1 MDKLNKSSWIVNTT
15 KHLNVY
21 KNNAHELRNFSD
33 TLFSGRASILLSK
46 LSASHD
52 EIISGDK
59 VEIFATDAYI
69 SSENISPY
77 LKALKKQGM
86 VDYKL
91 DDFDR
96 PTEVEV
102 YCFSNETAI
111 DVASNIFEE
120 RVKKEIENAN
130 LDLLEGT
137 YIIPMNE
144 VEIKD
149 KLSNKLNYKEENV
162 ERLIELHQVLN
173 ITKENRGLRYNEY
186 TFTGNEDKIMASL
199 SNLKTPDKDQVK
211 QVLDEISRNQGLLY
225 DNLKGSYDSNILKM
239 MEGVG
244 MIEGI
249 DVISDFGNAT
259 FVTTPQIKGT
269 GVGKFDISSDIF
281 HKAKVL
287 LSCLRFG
294 QEKSTFG
301 RGRIS
306 TEEKMINI
314 IRKLNR
320 GEWLNPCTAAGEDYK
335 LLEREG
341 VVSVKQAMN
350 GMYQMKLRQPEVGI
364 LVEQMINYNRVI
376 SSDPCNI
383 DSTLKVVNATEYRS
397 PEIRRNNILAAD
409 NQTIKSMQD
418 DILQAMRS

>member
-46 LSASHD
+46 LSASND

-144 VEIKD
+144 VEIKN
-149 KLSNKLNYKEENV
+149 KLSNDLNYKEENV

-186 TFTGNEDKIMASL
+186 TFTGNEEKIMASL
-199 SNLKTPDKDQVK
+199 SNLKTADKDQVK

-225 DNLKGSYDSNILKM
+225 ENLQGSYDSNILKM

-341 VVSVKQAMN
+341 VVSVKPAMN
-350 GMYQMKLRQPEVGI
+350 GMYKMKLRQPEVGI

-376 SSDPCNI
+376 SSDPYNA

-397 PEIRRNNILAAD
+397 PEIRRNNIIAAD

-418 DILQAMRS
+418 DILQAIRS

>member
-1 MDKLNKSSWIVNTT
+1 MDKLNKSSWIINTT
-15 KHLNVY
+15 KHLNAY
-21 KNNAHELRNFSD
+21 KNNSYELRSFSE

-46 LSASHD
+46 LSASED

-59 VEIFATDAYI
+59 IEVFATDSYI
-69 SSENISPY
+69 QPENISPY
-77 LKALKKQGM
+77 LKALKKQEM

-91 DDFDR
+91 DEFDR
-96 PTEVEV
+96 PIEVEV

-111 DVASNIFEE
+111 NAASNIFEQ
-120 RVKKEIENAN
+120 RVNKEIENAN
-130 LDLLEGT
+130 LDLLEST
-137 YIIPMNE
+137 FSMPMTE
-144 VEIKD
+144 LEIKEE
-149 KLSNKLNYKEENV
+149 LSNNLSYKEEDVNS
-162 ERLIELHQVLN
+162 LIDLHQVLN

-199 SNLKTPDKDQVK
+199 SNLKTSDKDQV
-211 QVLDEISRNQGLLY
+211 QQILNEISMNQGFLY
-225 DNLKGSYDSNILKM
+225 DNLKCKYNSDILNM

-249 DVISDFGNAT
+249 DVISDFSDAT
-259 FVTTPQIKGT
+259 FVTTPHIKGT
-269 GVGKFDISSDIF
+269 GIGKFDISSDIF

-294 QEKSTFG
+294 QEKSTYG
-301 RGRIS
+301 RGKIS

-341 VVSVKQAMN
+341 VVSVKPAQN
-350 GMYQMKLRQPEVGI
+350 GMYYMKLRQPEVGM
-364 LVEQMINYNRVI
+364 LVEQMITYNRVL
-376 SSDPCNI
+376 ST
-383 DSTLKVVNATEYRS
+383 DSNQFESTMKTINATQYRS
-397 PEIRRNNILAAD
+397 PEARRNIILAAD
-409 NQTIKSMQD
+409 NKIVKTLQDNILQTI
-418 DILQAMRS
+418 RS